1 MKLSELQSVVKDQ
14 EEVLNT
20 FDLGTIRELLGS
32 LPVIQSHALVVSGIR
47 RCGKSVLLHQFIWK
61 EKEDVFFLNFA
72 DIRLYG
78 FSAAD
83 FRLLDDLIKESRKK
97 ILFFDEIQDAEGWE
111 LYVRQKLD
119 QSMRII
125 LTSSNARMLS
135 VELGT
140 HLTGRHISREL
151 FPFSFNEFCSFS
163 GLPADSKSYFSYLDK
178 GGFPEYLKTNNI
190 ELLSL
195 LIEDIIH
202 RDIAVRYGIREI
214 SGLKKLCIYLISNF
228 ARPFSPS
235 KLTGTTGVRSASTV
249 LEYLSYLESCYLFN
263 IVPRF
268 SWSLKGQMLS
278 GKKVYVVDNGLIKAA
293 SVTASGDLGRKL
305 ENSVYWT
312 IRRTTKNI
320 WYYSDG
326 HSECDFIF
334 KTDNAFAAIQVCVE
348 LNGDNQE
355 WETAGILSA
364 LRFFNLTEGLIL
376 TLDQTDKILVENYII
391 HVVPAYQFDLVRKT
405 DISA

>member
-1 MKLSELQSVVKDQ
+1 
-14 EEVLNT
+14 
-20 FDLGTIRELLGS
+20 
-32 LPVIQSHALVVSGIR
+32 
-47 RCGKSVLLHQFIWK
+47 
-61 EKEDVFFLNFA
+61 
-72 DIRLYG
+72 
-78 FSAAD
+78 
-83 FRLLDDLIKESRKK
+83 
-97 ILFFDEIQDAEGWE
+97 
-111 LYVRQKLD
+111 
-119 QSMRII
+119 MRII
-125 LTSSNARMLS
+125 LTGSNARMLS

-163 GLPADSKSYFSYLDK
+163 SLPADSKSYFSYLNK

-235 KLTGTTGVRSASTV
+235 KLTGITGVRSASTV

-326 HSECDFIF
+326 HSECDFIC
-334 KTDNAFAAIQVCVE
+334 KTDNTFAAIQVCLE

-355 WETAGILSA
+355 RETAGILSA